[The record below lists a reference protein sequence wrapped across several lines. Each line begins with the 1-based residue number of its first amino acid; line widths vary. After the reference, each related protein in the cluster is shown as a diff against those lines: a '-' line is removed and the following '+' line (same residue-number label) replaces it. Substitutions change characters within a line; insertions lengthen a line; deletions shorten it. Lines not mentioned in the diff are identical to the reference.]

1 MEREN
6 KIHNEIL
13 PTTKKADSKSKISD
27 KEFFLKVSFFRTFFR
42 TFFFKKQFLWPLSY
56 LSSGYSKSILLTV

>member
-42 TFFFKKQFLWPLSY
+42 TFFLRNNFFGHSPIFHRATRKAFC
-56 LSSGYSKSILLTV
+56 